1 MAGIDTTSPHYKGK
15 YASIYEVNADY
26 PNGGSAGD
34 YVDIQGFAHYWN
46 PDRNNWCVNEERDE
60 YWDELLAGAVTGLDR
75 LDKALAEETSERIA
89 EDEILSK
96 AIENANNAIQENY
109 EKILEETEGRTAAD
123 EELRERINEEVAARE
138 EADNKLNEEISKV
151 EERLSATELIT
162 EEFKEKLPEL
172 MSPEQY
178 EAPEKIKG
186 ALTNYAIGAIP
197 AGTNVSDLD
206 GKTFSQIISMMLVV
220 PEWPD
225 VPKHEVRF
233 DAIDTA
239 VIKVGNKIEVPRFNA
254 TWNPSIVAVGGA
266 PDATVY
272 CRYQMTTPSGISKY
286 AITGNNSLLEGEA
299 FWEDTIIGDSVGK
312 YIFSLYITHGTGEV
326 TLESTNIDI
335 EKTVLINSEEKVM
348 EQTVEVTYPW
358 YINDQEQ
365 PLVPLGESKTVVRS
379 YEKSPRIRVPFPSS
393 IISVKADIG
402 NGFLPVANWASTI
415 EMDDEYAI
423 PYKVYYGEDSFNEP
437 VKHEITI
444 NLAS

>member
-15 YASIYEVNADY
+15 YASIYEVNVDF

-60 YWDELLAGAVTGLDR
+60 YWDELLASAAEGVKR
-75 LDKALAEETSERIA
+75 LETELAEETSERANADA
-89 EDEILSK
+89 ELSQAINIVNK
-96 AIENANNAIQENY
+96 ATQENSR
-109 EKILEETEGRTAAD
+109 KILYETMARDKLSG
-123 EELRERINEEVAARE
+123 ELNSV
-138 EADNKLNEEISKV
+138 KK
-151 EERLSATELIT
+151 RLAATELVA
-162 EEFKEKLPEL
+162 EEFSNQLPGL
-172 MSPEQY
+172 MAPEQY
-178 EAPEKIKG
+178 MAPEKIKD
-186 ALTNYAIGAIP
+186 AITNHAIGAIP

-206 GKTFSQIISMMLVV
+206 GKTFNQIISMMLVV

-239 VIKVGNKIEVPRFNA
+239 VIKYGNQIEVPRFNA

-272 CRYQMTTPSGISKY
+272 CRYQMTTPIGISKY

-335 EKTVLINSEEKVM
+335 EKTILINPEEKIM

-365 PLVPLGESKTVVRS
+365 PLVPLGGSKTVVES
-379 YEKSPRIRVPFPSS
+379 YEKSPRIRVPFPNS

-402 NGFLPVANWASTI
+402 SGMLLPVANWVSTI

-444 NLAS
+444 SIVC

>member
-1 MAGIDTTSPHYKGK
+1 MNMAGIDTTSPHYKGK
-15 YASIYEVNADY
+15 YASIYEVNVDF

-34 YVDIQGFAHYWN
+34 YVDILGFAHYWN

-60 YWDELLAGAVTGLDR
+60 YWDELLASAAEGVKR
-75 LDKALAEETSERIA
+75 LETELAEETSERANADA
-89 EDEILSK
+89 ELSQAINIVNK
-96 AIENANNAIQENY
+96 ATQENSK
-109 EKILEETEGRTAAD
+109 KITDETAARD
-123 EELRERINEEVAARE
+123 
-138 EADNKLNEEISKV
+138 KLNEELNSVKK
-151 EERLSATELIT
+151 RLAATEAAT
-162 EEFKEKLPEL
+162 EEFSKQLPEL
-172 MSPEQY
+172 MTPEQY
-178 EAPEKIKG
+178 MAPEKIKD
-186 ALTNYAIGAIP
+186 AITNYAIGAIP

-206 GKTFSQIISMMLVV
+206 GKTFNQIISMMLVV

-225 VPKHEVRF
+225 VPQHEVRF
-233 DAIDTA
+233 DAIDAA
-239 VIKVGNKIEVPRFNA
+239 VIKPGGQIKVPHFSA
-254 TWNPSIVAVGGA
+254 IWNPSIVAVGSA
-266 PDATVY
+266 SDATVY
-272 CRYQMTTPSGISKY
+272 CRYQMTKPNGTSKY

-365 PLVPLGESKTVVRS
+365 PLVPLGGSKTVVRS

-393 IISVKADIG
+393 TISVKADIG

-415 EMDDEYAI
+415 EMDDEYGI

>member
-15 YASIYEVNADY
+15 YASIYEVNVDF

-34 YVDIQGFAHYWN
+34 YVDILGYAHYWN
-46 PDRNNWCVNEERDE
+46 PDRSNWCVNEERDE
-60 YWDELLAGAVTGLDR
+60 YWDELLASAAGGVKRLETG
-75 LDKALAEETSERIA
+75 LAEETSERANADA
-89 EDEILSK
+89 ELSQAINIVNK
-96 AIENANNAIQENY
+96 ATQENSR
-109 EKILEETEGRTAAD
+109 KILYETM
-123 EELRERINEEVAARE
+123 AR
-138 EADNKLNEEISKV
+138 DKLSEDLNSVKK
-151 EERLSATELIT
+151 RLAATEAAT
-162 EEFKEKLPEL
+162 EEFSKQLPEL
-172 MSPEQY
+172 MAPEQY
-178 EAPEKIKG
+178 MAPEKIKD
-186 ALTNYAIGAIP
+186 AITNHAIGAIP

-206 GKTFSQIISMMLVV
+206 GKTFNQIVSMMLVV

-225 VPKHEVRF
+225 VPQHEVRF
-233 DAIDTA
+233 DAVDAA
-239 VIKVGNKIEVPRFNA
+239 VVKVGSEIKVPRFIA
-254 TWNPSIVAVGGA
+254 KWNPLIKPVGSM

-272 CRYQMTTPSGISKY
+272 CRYQVSKPNGISKF
-286 AITGNNSLLEGEA
+286 AITGNDSLLEGEA

-335 EKTVLINSEEKVM
+335 EKTFLINSEEKTM

-365 PLVPLGESKTVVRS
+365 LLVPLGGSKTVVEW
-379 YEKSPRIRVPFPSS
+379 YEKSPRIRVPLPNS

-402 NGFLPVANWASTI
+402 SGMLLPVANWVSII
-415 EMDDEYAI
+415 EMDEEYGI

-444 NLAS
+444 SIGR

>member
-15 YASIYEVNADY
+15 YASIYEVNVDF

-34 YVDIQGFAHYWN
+34 YVDILGFAHYWN

-60 YWDELLAGAVTGLDR
+60 YWDELLASAAEGVKRLETG
-75 LDKALAEETSERIA
+75 LAEETSERANADA
-89 EDEILSK
+89 ELSQAINVVNK
-96 AIENANNAIQENY
+96 ATQENSRKIEY
-109 EKILEETEGRTAAD
+109 ETIARDKLSG
-123 EELRERINEEVAARE
+123 ELNSVKKRLDATEVA
-138 EADNKLNEEISKV
+138 
-151 EERLSATELIT
+151 T
-162 EEFKEKLPEL
+162 EEFSKQLPEL
-172 MSPEQY
+172 MAPEQY
-178 EAPEKIKG
+178 MAPEKIKD
-186 ALTNYAIGAIP
+186 AITNHAIGAIP

-206 GKTFSQIISMMLVV
+206 GKTFNQIISMMLVV

-225 VPKHEVRF
+225 VPQHEVRF
-233 DAIDTA
+233 DAIDAA
-239 VIKVGNKIEVPRFNA
+239 VIKPGDQIKVPHFSA

-272 CRYQMTTPSGISKY
+272 CRYQMTKPNGTSKY

-415 EMDDEYAI
+415 EMDDEYGI

>member
-75 LDKALAEETSERIA
+75 LDKALAEERSERIA

-225 VPKHEVRF
+225 IPQHEIMF
-233 DAIDTA
+233 DDVEAA
-239 VIKVGNKIEVPRFNA
+239 VVKIGSEIAVPRF
-254 TWNPSIVAVGGA
+254 TGKWNPIIKAIGSQR
-266 PDATVY
+266 DATVY
-272 CRYQMTTPSGISKY
+272 CRYQMNQPNGVSKY
-286 AITGNNSLLEGEA
+286 AITGNGSLLEGEV
-299 FWEDTIIGDSVGK
+299 FWDKALAVSMAGK
-312 YIFSLYITHGTGEV
+312 YTFSLYYVYELGEV
-326 TLESTNIDI
+326 TLDSTNIDI
-335 EKTVLINSEEKVM
+335 TKKILINSKEETM

-358 YINDQEQ
+358 LINGQEQ
-365 PLVPLGESKTVVRS
+365 PLVPLGGEKVVVKWFDR
-379 YEKSPRIRVPFPSS
+379 SPRIRVPLPSS
-393 IISVKADIG
+393 TISVKADIG
-402 NGFLPVANWASTI
+402 SGLLPVANWTSTI
-415 EMDDEYAI
+415 EMDDEYGI
-423 PYKVYYGEDSFNEP
+423 LYKVYYGEDSFAEP

-444 NLAS
+444 SIAR